1 MYRMGEEEIEE
12 IARVIRSKQL
22 FRVGD
27 PEAGH
32 LAEVERFEEEWAEK
46 IGTKYALL
54 MCGGGTA
61 ALICAL
67 AGIGIG
73 PGDEVIVSAY
83 TWLATATAV
92 LSVGGIPV
100 LAEVDET
107 LGLDPDDF
115 QRKIGPKVKAVIPVH
130 MAGRPANLERI
141 IAIARKHGLKV
152 VEDSCQMVGGSYH
165 GKRTGSWGDA
175 GAYSFNAF
183 KIIGCG
189 EGGGIVTDDR
199 SIYET
204 AFIYHD
210 AGSAF
215 RPKASELETP
225 IFVAQQYRADEIMGA
240 FMRVQL
246 RRLDGILADLR
257 GARRRF
263 EAELDGFEG
272 LRVAPSND
280 REGDAGAVLA
290 LQFENE
296 AAARAFAESPG
307 LWGYVG
313 IDHGKHVFANWDAL
327 IEKRAMHHPAMNPF
341 NFPANEGLRMNY
353 GPEVCPRTLEFLR
366 RTVFLAMNPDW
377 SETEIADRIEACK
390 RAAKGCCNA
399 AL

>member
-12 IARVIRSKQL
+12 IARVIRSKRL
-22 FRVGD
+22 SRVGD
-27 PEAGH
+27 VGSGH
-32 LAEVERFEEEWAEK
+32 LAEVERFEQEWAEK

-61 ALICAL
+61 ALVCAL
-67 AGIGIG
+67 AGMGIG
-73 PGDEVIVSAY
+73 PGDEVIVPAY

-115 QRKIGPKVKAVIPVH
+115 ERKIGPNVKAVIPVH

-141 IAIARKHGLKV
+141 MAIARGHKIKV
-152 VEDSCQMVGGSYH
+152 VEDACQMVGGSYK
-165 GKRTGSWGDA
+165 GRRVGSWGDA
-175 GAYSFNAF
+175 AAFSFNYY

-189 EGGGIVTDDR
+189 EGGAIVTDDR
-199 SIYET
+199 SVYET

-210 AGSAF
+210 SGSAF
-215 RPKASELETP
+215 RPKASELEVP

-240 FMRVQL
+240 FMRIQL
-246 RRLDGILADLR
+246 TRLDGILADLR
-257 GARRRF
+257 RMRKQF

-280 REGDAGAVLA
+280 PEGDCGVVLA
-290 LQFENE
+290 LQFDDEN
-296 AAARAFAESPG
+296 AARAFAGSAG
-307 LWGYVG
+307 VGGTVG
-313 IDHGKHVFANWDAL
+313 IDHGKHVFTNWEAL
-327 IEKRAMHHPAMNPF
+327 VEKRIMHHPAMNPF
-341 NFPANEGLRMNY
+341 GFAANAGLRMNY
-353 GPEVCPRTLEFLR
+353 SAEACPRTLEILR
-366 RTVFLAMNPDW
+366 KTVLVNINPDW
-377 SETEIADRIEACK
+377 SEPDVAGKIEACK
-390 RAAKGCCNA
+390 RAAGGCCHA